1 MRSVVL
7 SRTRWPGCRAVV
19 IAVIAVIAAFAAEGC
34 SDPPARVR
42 LVALGGLCARPLG
55 GNLVRVTA
63 YTRAGERTQS
73 LGLDET
79 LAIDEFPDDT
89 EQIGVEVAVA
99 GGGTGAAGKSAPLD
113 YGALADG
120 TAIPV
125 FMAAPDGFCEIGPMR
140 EPRGAPLVARAGA
153 GALIVGGV
161 GPDGPLSTAEYYD
174 PVEGAFIEVAVPE
187 AVVDT
192 VNGFTGA
199 VLATLPDGR
208 VAVSGGPANAL
219 FVFDPATRT
228 FSSPALIVSRAF
240 HGAIATGDA
249 EVLLAGGCASVA
261 EPMCQSRRQT
271 ARYLLSDIGQPVLRT
286 VLPTGARV
294 AAQLFD
300 VGIQLDGRRRY
311 LLAGGTGDL
320 GRADRFALDDVDVEA
335 VRGGRVQAAAL
346 DGGAVLTAFAD
357 DAPATAA
364 SGAAA
369 VFAPDAG
376 AAQPIAKAPDLK
388 GVRLIALEDG
398 RVAGFGGD
406 PTGRVLS
413 YDPMRDAWTGALGP
427 GDRTG
432 PLTAPSLARL
442 ADGTVL
448 VLDGTVSSRAWRY
461 RPSLVGP
468 ASGSITAIPNSSTG
482 GVLTPPDPATVM
494 RTTAPEAWVL
504 TSPGD
509 ALTARALVGGPRTA
523 TGSVRATVH
532 VRSGGVALIA
542 EQTGPGQAI
551 VGEFAPG
558 APPRVVRLAAGAAQP
573 LCSGRPALSPFDP
586 AVAATLRLT
595 IIGATA
601 RLFVEEQE
609 VLACNVGAV
618 ERGAWGIAALGAG
631 AQLEVDLITV
641 AR

>member
-1 MRSVVL
+1 
-7 SRTRWPGCRAVV
+7 
-19 IAVIAVIAAFAAEGC
+19 
-34 SDPPARVR
+34 
-42 LVALGGLCARPLG
+42 
-55 GNLVRVTA
+55 
-63 YTRAGERTQS
+63 
-73 LGLDET
+73 
-79 LAIDEFPDDT
+79 
-89 EQIGVEVAVA
+89 
-99 GGGTGAAGKSAPLD
+99 
-113 YGALADG
+113 
-120 TAIPV
+120 V

-140 EPRGAPLVARAGA
+140 EPRAAPLVARAGA

-161 GPDGPLSTAEYYD
+161 GPDGPLATAEYYD
-174 PVEGAFIEVAVPE
+174 PVEGAFVEVAVPE

-208 VAVSGGPANAL
+208 VAVSGGSSNAL
-219 FVFDPATRT
+219 FVFDPATRA
-228 FSSPALIVSRAF
+228 FSSPGLIVSRSF

-249 EVLLAGGCASVA
+249 DVLLAGGCASVT

-271 ARYLLSDIGQPVLRT
+271 ARYRLSDIGTPMLVT
-286 VLPTGARV
+286 VLPTGPRI

-320 GRADRFALDDVDVEA
+320 GRADRFALDDIDVEP
-335 VRGGRVQAAAL
+335 VRGGRVQPAAL

-357 DAPATAA
+357 DGPATAA

-369 VFAPDAG
+369 VFAPDGG

-413 YDPMRDAWTGALGP
+413 YDPMRDAWTAGLGE
-427 GDRTG
+427 GDRPG
-432 PLTAPSLARL
+432 ALTAPSLARL
-442 ADGTVL
+442 VDGTVL
-448 VLDGTVSSRAWRY
+448 VIDGTVSNRAWLY

-468 ASGSITAIPNSSTG
+468 ASGSITVVPNSAAVR
-482 GVLTPPDPATVM
+482 GVLTPPDPATVT
-494 RTTAPEAWVL
+494 RTTGPAAWVL

-532 VRSGGVALIA
+532 VRAGGVALIA
-542 EQTGPGQAI
+542 DQTGPGQAI
-551 VGEFAPG
+551 VAEFAPG
-558 APPRVVRLAAGAAQP
+558 APPRVVRLAGGAAQP
-573 LCSGRPALSPFDP
+573 LCSAPPALAPFDP
-586 AVAATLRLT
+586 AVATTLRLA
-595 IIGATA
+595 IAGATA
-601 RLFVEEQE
+601 RLSVDDQE
-609 VLACNVGAV
+609 LLACNVGAT